1 MKFKQ
6 LEVIGFKSFA
16 DKTSF
21 YFEDGLTGIVG
32 PNGCGKSNIVEAL
45 RWCMGET
52 SAKSLR
58 GSGMEDV
65 IFSGTNSRPSKN
77 LSEVALKLENDNR
90 LPQFKD
96 MPEIEVRRKI
106 EKDKGSKYFLN
117 GREVR
122 AKDVQIL
129 FADLSTGPHSP
140 SMVSQG
146 RVGSLVTAKPTDRRA
161 ILEEAAGIGGLHVRR
176 HEAELRLTA
185 AENNLKKADDIMKQ
199 IENQLKNLLKQA
211 EEATKYKDMSNNI
224 QSLEAKLL
232 YFQSREIESLIFG
245 AQEEL
250 SEVEDEISAVNIDKN
265 FNENALKEEGKE
277 IKPLRDENAEL
288 NTKLQRLNLE
298 FEQISEEENRAKNE
312 IEKIKREIKQINI
325 DIDREKQIINDA
337 TSNERR
343 LSAEKNDILE
353 INQNSSEIEEKA
365 NNSYQESL
373 KELNQ
378 EQDLLNKLS
387 DKIFSQIGGFDF
399 NLIKNKTDQLSSSIK
414 EVALKLK
421 KLSGE
426 NDKLDSGAIK
436 NRIDEIQNE
445 FIKMEDLA
453 DKINF
458 DLEAAAPQANLN
470 SDTTNTLK
478 NEFIEKIKT
487 ISELQEKYASRLSKY
502 ESIKQEATKRKGR
515 LSIIESE
522 IKNWIDLKENSEK
535 KFLEL
540 NERFKENENTL
551 SLEEAKPGSIAEK
564 KGTYVQNIKNI
575 EEDILQINEKLTS
588 KEDSVQSINQKLYD
602 INTTVLGIT
611 ERKVRAQ
618 TIIEGLKEKKK
629 EIELKSLTDFKHPIA
644 ELPTFVEIDVDEQ
657 VKTSEIESQIQ
668 KLKDRR
674 ERMGA
679 VNLRA
684 DNETQ
689 ELQDQ
694 IDRMMSDRKDLVQGI
709 QKLKSSINDLNE
721 KGRERLLDAFEKVSR
736 KFNDV
741 YTKLFAGGNAR
752 LELIESDDPL
762 EAGLELLVSPPGK
775 KLQSI
780 TLLSGG
786 EQALTAMALIFAVF
800 LINPSPICILDEVD
814 APLDDA
820 NVTRFCSLLDELSS
834 VTDTKFVIITHHA
847 LTMSRMNRLYG
858 VTMAERG
865 VSQLVAVD
873 LEKAEEMVA

>member
-1 MKFKQ
+1 MKFKK
-6 LEVIGFKSFA
+6 LEVVGFKSFA

-21 YFEDGLTGIVG
+21 HFEDGLTGIVG

-65 IFSGTNSRPSKN
+65 IFSGTTSRPSKN
-77 LSEVALKLENDNR
+77 LCEVALKLENDNR

-106 EKDKGSKYFLN
+106 EKDKGSKYYLN

-122 AKDVQIL
+122 AKDIQIL

-161 ILEEAAGIGGLHVRR
+161 ILEEAAGISGLHVRR
-176 HEAELRLTA
+176 HEAELRLDA

-199 IENQLKNLLKQA
+199 IENQLKSLLKQA
-211 EEATKYKDMSNNI
+211 EEASKYKNISNEI
-224 QSLEAKLL
+224 QHLEAKLV
-232 YFQSREIESLIFG
+232 YFQSKEIAKSILV

-250 SEVEDEISAVNIDKN
+250 GEVEDEISAVNIDKN
-265 FNENALKEEGKE
+265 FNENALKEESQK
-277 IKPLRDENAEL
+277 ITPLRNENAQL
-288 NTKLQRLNLE
+288 NAKLQRLNLE
-298 FEQISEEENRAKNE
+298 FEQISEEEGRAKNE
-312 IEKIKREIKQINI
+312 VEKIKKEIKQINI
-325 DIDREKQIINDA
+325 DIDREKQIINDSS
-337 TSNERR
+337 SNEKR
-343 LSAEKNDILE
+343 LLNERSDIEETEKTSSEVEEQAEKDY
-353 INQNSSEIEEKA
+353 K
-365 NNSYQESL
+365 ESL
-373 KELNQ
+373 SELNKEQ
-378 EQDLLNKLS
+378 EVINKLS
-387 DKIFSQIGGFDF
+387 EKIFSQIGGFEF
-399 NLIKNKTDQLSSSIK
+399 GVIKRKTSQLSSLIDNISLRLK
-414 EVALKLK
+414 TQSESTDNYDAPALKGK
-421 KLSGE
+421 IIE
-426 NDKLDSGAIK
+426 FY
-436 NRIDEIQNE
+436 NE
-445 FIKMEDLA
+445 FKNIEDLI
-453 DKINF
+453 KQINF
-458 DLEAAAPQANLN
+458 DLEAAEPQANLN
-470 SDTTNTLK
+470 SDLTN
-478 NEFIEKIKT
+478 KIKQEFLEKLK
-487 ISELQEKYASRLSKY
+487 IVSELQGKYASRLSKY
-502 ESIKQEATKRKGR
+502 ENLKQDSLKRKER
-515 LSIIESE
+515 LKNIDSE
-522 IKNWIDLKENSEK
+522 IKNWIDLKNSSEQ
-535 KFLEL
+535 KFKEL
-540 NERFKENENTL
+540 NARLKG
-551 SLEEAKPGSIAEK
+551 SEEVLTEEEIKPGTIAEK
-564 KGTYVQNIKNI
+564 KGTYVQNIENVK
-575 EEDILQINEKLTS
+575 EDIVQINEQLTS
-588 KEDSVQSINQKLYD
+588 KEDSVKLINQKLYD
-602 INTTVLGIT
+602 INGIVLGIT

-618 TIIEGLKEKKK
+618 TIIEGLKDKKK
-629 EIELKSLTDFKHPIA
+629 EIELKSLSEFKHTLE
-644 ELPTFVEIDVDEQ
+644 ELPNFAGID
-657 VKTSEIESQIQ
+657 IEEDIQANKIDNQIQ
-668 KLKDRR
+668 KLKDQR
-674 ERMGA
+674 EKMGA

-694 IDRMMSDRKDLVQGI
+694 IDRMMNDRKDLVQGI
-709 QKLKSSINDLNE
+709 QKLKGSINDLNQ
-721 KGRERLLDAFEKVSR
+721 KGRERLLDSFEKVSR

-762 EAGLELLVSPPGK
+762 EAGLELLASPPGK

-820 NVTRFCSLLDELSS
+820 NVTRFCALLDELSN
-834 VTDTKFVIITHHA
+834 VTDTKFVVITHHA

-873 LEKAEEMVA
+873 LEKAEGMVA

>member
-224 QSLEAKLL
+224 QSLEAKLV
-232 YFQSREIESLIFG
+232 YFQSQEIEGSILG

-312 IEKIKREIKQINI
+312 IEKIKKEIKQINI

-337 TSNERR
+337 TSNEKR

-414 EVALKLK
+414 EVALRLK

-426 NDKLDSGAIK
+426 NDELDSGAIK

-470 SDTTNTLK
+470 SDTTNALK

-540 NERFKENENTL
+540 NERFKENENAL

-644 ELPTFVEIDVDEQ
+644 ELPTFAEIDVDEQ
-657 VKTSEIESQIQ
+657 VKTSEIENQIQ

-694 IDRMMSDRKDLVQGI
+694 IDRMMNDRKDLVQGI

-834 VTDTKFVIITHHA
+834 VTDTKFVVITHHA

>member
-16 DKTSF
+16 DKTTF

-32 PNGCGKSNIVEAL
+32 PNGCGKSNIVESL

-65 IFSGTNSRPSKN
+65 IFSGTTSRPSKN
-77 LSEVALKLENDNR
+77 LCEVALKLENDNR

-106 EKDKGSKYFLN
+106 EKDKGSKYYLN

-122 AKDVQIL
+122 AKDIQIL

-199 IENQLKNLLKQA
+199 IENQLKSLLKQA
-211 EEATKYKDMSNNI
+211 EEASKYKNISNEI
-224 QSLEAKLL
+224 QHLEAKLVF
-232 YFQSREIESLIFG
+232 FQFKEIEKSILD
-245 AQEEL
+245 AQTEL
-250 SEVEDEISAVNIDKN
+250 GEVEDEISAVNIDKN
-265 FNENALKEEGKE
+265 FNENALKEESQK
-277 IKPLRDENAEL
+277 IAPLRDNNAQL
-288 NTKLQRLNLE
+288 NAKLQRLNLE
-298 FEQISEEENRAKNE
+298 FEQINEEEGRAKNE
-312 IEKIKREIKQINI
+312 IEKIKKEIKQISI
-325 DIDREKQIINDA
+325 DIDREKQIINDSSSNEKRL
-337 TSNERR
+337 SNER
-343 LSAEKNDILE
+343 SDVVELE
-353 INQNSSEIEEKA
+353 QNSSEIEEKA
-365 NNSYQESL
+365 EKAY
-373 KELNQ
+373 KETLGELGKEQSILN
-378 EQDLLNKLS
+378 DLS
-387 DKIFSQIGGFDF
+387 EKIFSQIGGFEFEIIKNKIVQLSVQIQNINLKLKNEVETIDNLDTSTF
-399 NLIKNKTDQLSSSIK
+399 KGKITEYYNDLTIVENLIK
-414 EVALKLK
+414 
-421 KLSGE
+421 
-426 NDKLDSGAIK
+426 
-436 NRIDEIQNE
+436 
-445 FIKMEDLA
+445 
-453 DKINF
+453 KINF
-458 DLEAAAPQANLN
+458 DLEAAEPQANLN
-470 SDTTNTLK
+470 SNLTNKLK
-478 NEFIEKIKT
+478 EDFLNKLKI
-487 ISELQEKYASRLSKY
+487 ISELQEKYASRLSKH
-502 ESIKQEATKRKGR
+502 ETLKQENLKRKER
-515 LSIIESE
+515 LKNIDSE
-522 IKNWIDLKENSEK
+522 IKNWIDLKNSSEK
-535 KFLEL
+535 KFEEL
-540 NERFKENENTL
+540 SGRIKDREAILAKEEI
-551 SLEEAKPGSIAEK
+551 KPGTIAEK
-564 KGTYVQNIKNI
+564 KGTYVQNIKNV
-575 EEDILQINEKLTS
+575 EEDILQINEQLDS
-588 KEDSVQSINQKLYD
+588 KEDSVKSINQKLYD
-602 INTTVLGIT
+602 INGIILQIT

-629 EIELKSLTDFKHPIA
+629 EIEIKSLSDFKNSI
-644 ELPTFVEIDVDEQ
+644 EDLPAFAGID
-657 VKTSEIESQIQ
+657 IEENIEANKIENQIQ
-668 KLKDRR
+668 KLKDQR

-689 ELQDQ
+689 ELQNQ
-694 IDRMMSDRKDLVQGI
+694 IDKMMNDRKDLVQGI
-709 QKLKSSINDLNE
+709 QKLKGSINDLNQ

-834 VTDTKFVIITHHA
+834 ITDTKFVVITHHA

>member
-1 MKFKQ
+1 MKFKK
-6 LEVIGFKSFA
+6 LEVVGFKSFA

-21 YFEDGLTGIVG
+21 HFEDGLTGIVG

-65 IFSGTNSRPSKN
+65 IFSGTTSRPSKN
-77 LSEVALKLENDNR
+77 LCEVALKLENDNR

-106 EKDKGSKYFLN
+106 EKDKGSKYYLN

-122 AKDVQIL
+122 AKDIQIL

-161 ILEEAAGIGGLHVRR
+161 ILEEAAGISGLHVRR
-176 HEAELRLTA
+176 HEAELRLDA

-199 IENQLKNLLKQA
+199 IENQLKSLLKQA
-211 EEATKYKDMSNNI
+211 EEASKYKNISNEI
-224 QSLEAKLL
+224 QHLEAKLV
-232 YFQSREIESLIFG
+232 YFQSKEIEKSILV

-250 SEVEDEISAVNIDKN
+250 GEVEDEISAVNIDKN
-265 FNENALKEEGKE
+265 FNENALKEESQK
-277 IKPLRDENAEL
+277 ITPLRNENAQL
-288 NTKLQRLNLE
+288 NAKLQRLNLE
-298 FEQISEEENRAKNE
+298 FEQISEEEGRAKNE
-312 IEKIKREIKQINI
+312 VEKIKKEIKQINI
-325 DIDREKQIINDA
+325 DIDREKQIINDSS
-337 TSNERR
+337 SNEKR
-343 LSAEKNDILE
+343 LLNERSDIEETEKTSSEVEEQAEKDY
-353 INQNSSEIEEKA
+353 K
-365 NNSYQESL
+365 ESL
-373 KELNQ
+373 GELNKEQ
-378 EQDLLNKLS
+378 EVLNKLS
-387 DKIFSQIGGFDF
+387 EKIFSQIGGFEF
-399 NLIKNKTDQLSSSIK
+399 GVIKRKTSQLSSLIDNISLRLK
-414 EVALKLK
+414 TQSESTDNYDAPALKGK
-421 KLSGE
+421 IIE
-426 NDKLDSGAIK
+426 FY
-436 NRIDEIQNE
+436 NE
-445 FIKMEDLA
+445 FKNIEDLI
-453 DKINF
+453 KQINF
-458 DLEAAAPQANLN
+458 DLEAAEPQANLN
-470 SDTTNTLK
+470 SDLTN
-478 NEFIEKIKT
+478 KIKQEFLEKLK
-487 ISELQEKYASRLSKY
+487 IVSELQGKYASRLSKY
-502 ESIKQEATKRKGR
+502 ENLKQDSLKRKER
-515 LSIIESE
+515 LKNIDSE
-522 IKNWIDLKENSEK
+522 IKNWIDLKNSSEQ
-535 KFLEL
+535 KFKEL
-540 NERFKENENTL
+540 NARLKG
-551 SLEEAKPGSIAEK
+551 SEEVLTEEEIKPGTIAEK
-564 KGTYVQNIKNI
+564 KGTYVQNIENVK
-575 EEDILQINEKLTS
+575 EDIVQINEQLTS
-588 KEDSVQSINQKLYD
+588 KEESVKLINQKLYD
-602 INTTVLGIT
+602 INGVVLGIT

-618 TIIEGLKEKKK
+618 TIIEGLKDKKK
-629 EIELKSLTDFKHPIA
+629 EIELKSLSEFKHTLE
-644 ELPTFVEIDVDEQ
+644 ELPNFAGID
-657 VKTSEIESQIQ
+657 IEEDIQANKIDNQIQ
-668 KLKDRR
+668 KLKDQR
-674 ERMGA
+674 EKMGA
-679 VNLRA
+679 INLRA

-694 IDRMMSDRKDLVQGI
+694 IDRMMNDRKDLVQGI
-709 QKLKSSINDLNE
+709 QKLKGSINDLNQ

-762 EAGLELLVSPPGK
+762 EAGLELLASPPGK

-820 NVTRFCSLLDELSS
+820 NVTRFCALLDELSN
-834 VTDTKFVIITHHA
+834 VTDTKFVVITHHA

-873 LEKAEEMVA
+873 LEKAEGMVA

>member
-1 MKFKQ
+1 MKFKK
-6 LEVIGFKSFA
+6 LEVVGFKSFA

-21 YFEDGLTGIVG
+21 HFEDGLTGIVG

-65 IFSGTNSRPSKN
+65 IFSGTTSRPSKN
-77 LSEVALKLENDNR
+77 LCEVALKLENDNR

-106 EKDKGSKYFLN
+106 EKDKGSKYYLN

-122 AKDVQIL
+122 AKDIQIL

-161 ILEEAAGIGGLHVRR
+161 ILEEAAGISGLHVRR
-176 HEAELRLTA
+176 HEAELRLDA

-199 IENQLKNLLKQA
+199 IENQLKSLLKQA
-211 EEATKYKDMSNNI
+211 EEASKYKNISNEI
-224 QSLEAKLL
+224 QHLEAKLV
-232 YFQSREIESLIFG
+232 YFQSKEIEKSILV

-250 SEVEDEISAVNIDKN
+250 GEVEDEISAVNIDKN
-265 FNENALKEEGKE
+265 FNENALKEESQK
-277 IKPLRDENAEL
+277 ITPLRNENAQL
-288 NTKLQRLNLE
+288 NAKLQRLNLE
-298 FEQISEEENRAKNE
+298 FEQISEEEGRAKNE
-312 IEKIKREIKQINI
+312 VEKIKKEIKQINI
-325 DIDREKQIINDA
+325 DIDREKQIINDSS
-337 TSNERR
+337 SNEKR
-343 LSAEKNDILE
+343 LLNERSDIEETEKT
-353 INQNSSEIEEKA
+353 SSEVEEKA
-365 NNSYQESL
+365 EKDYKESL
-373 KELNQ
+373 GELNKEQ
-378 EQDLLNKLS
+378 EVLNKLS
-387 DKIFSQIGGFDF
+387 EKIFSQIGGFEF
-399 NLIKNKTDQLSSSIK
+399 GVIKRKTSQLSSLIDNISLRFK
-414 EVALKLK
+414 TQSESTDNYDAPALKGK
-421 KLSGE
+421 IIE
-426 NDKLDSGAIK
+426 FY
-436 NRIDEIQNE
+436 NE
-445 FIKMEDLA
+445 FKNIEDLI
-453 DKINF
+453 KQINF
-458 DLEAAAPQANLN
+458 DLEAAEPQANLN
-470 SDTTNTLK
+470 SDLTN
-478 NEFIEKIKT
+478 KIKQEFLEKLK
-487 ISELQEKYASRLSKY
+487 IVSELQGKYASRLSKY
-502 ESIKQEATKRKGR
+502 ENLKQDSLKRKER
-515 LSIIESE
+515 LKNIDSE
-522 IKNWIDLKENSEK
+522 IKNWIDLKNSSEQ
-535 KFLEL
+535 KFKEL
-540 NERFKENENTL
+540 NARLKG
-551 SLEEAKPGSIAEK
+551 SEEVLTEEEIKPGTIAEK
-564 KGTYVQNIKNI
+564 KGTYVQNIENVK
-575 EEDILQINEKLTS
+575 EDIVQINEQLTS
-588 KEDSVQSINQKLYD
+588 KEESVKLINQKLYD
-602 INTTVLGIT
+602 INGVVLGIT

-618 TIIEGLKEKKK
+618 TIIEGLKDKKK
-629 EIELKSLTDFKHPIA
+629 EIELKSLSEFKHTLE
-644 ELPTFVEIDVDEQ
+644 ELPNFAGID
-657 VKTSEIESQIQ
+657 IEEDIQANKIDNQIQ
-668 KLKDRR
+668 KLKDQR
-674 ERMGA
+674 EKMGA

-694 IDRMMSDRKDLVQGI
+694 IDRMMNDRKDLVQGI
-709 QKLKSSINDLNE
+709 QKLKGSINDLNQ

-762 EAGLELLVSPPGK
+762 EAGLELLASPPGK

-820 NVTRFCSLLDELSS
+820 NVTRFCALLDELSN
-834 VTDTKFVIITHHA
+834 VTDTKFVVITHHA

-873 LEKAEEMVA
+873 LEKAEGMVA

>member
-65 IFSGTNSRPSKN
+65 IFSGTTSRPSKN

-224 QSLEAKLL
+224 QSLEAKLV
-232 YFQSREIESLIFG
+232 YFQSQEIEGSILG

-312 IEKIKREIKQINI
+312 IEKIKKEIKQINI
-325 DIDREKQIINDA
+325 DIDREKQIVNDA
-337 TSNERR
+337 TSNEKR

-414 EVALKLK
+414 EVALRLK

-426 NDKLDSGAIK
+426 NDELDSGAIK

-470 SDTTNTLK
+470 SDTTNALK

-540 NERFKENENTL
+540 NERFKENENAL

-575 EEDILQINEKLTS
+575 EEDIIQINEKLTS

-644 ELPTFVEIDVDEQ
+644 ELPTFAEIDVDEQ
-657 VKTSEIESQIQ
+657 VKTSEIENQIQ

-694 IDRMMSDRKDLVQGI
+694 IDRMMNDRKDLVQGI

-834 VTDTKFVIITHHA
+834 VTDTKFVVITHHA